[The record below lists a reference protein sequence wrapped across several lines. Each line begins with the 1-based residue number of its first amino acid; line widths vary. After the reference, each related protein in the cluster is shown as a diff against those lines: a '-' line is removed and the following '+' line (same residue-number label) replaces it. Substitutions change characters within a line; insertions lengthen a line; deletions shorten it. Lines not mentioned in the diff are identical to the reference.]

1 MLDSPKSA
9 CCVVVTGLAGVAGF
23 FAFDKLYRIARDRY
37 DSKSGEGDGKLDTKE
52 SRWVCPGVGVAG
64 AVVTAGCTGL
74 LLNRI
79 GNSAGSY
86 SYRQCPVMNSMA
98 VPGSD
103 HKKLDLP
110 GFTMSD

>member
-9 CCVVVTGLAGVAGF
+9 CCVVAAGVAGF
-23 FAFDKLYRIARDRY
+23 FAVDKLYRIARDRY
-37 DSKSGEGDGKLDTKE
+37 DSKLDTKE

-79 GNSAGSY
+79 GNSSDTT
-86 SYRQCPVMNSMA
+86 SCTQCPVMNTLS
-98 VPGSD
+98 VPSTADG
-103 HKKLDLP
+103 KLDLP
-110 GFTMSD
+110 GFTISD